1 MNYYK
6 LTLPH
11 KVKMKALKIIH
22 DDRCEGI
29 YDGNDQ
35 ISESSY
41 LHKGCFNN
49 RVNMKLMDLYYEHIH
64 EALNKGIYENAGVYV
79 DLDNIW
85 YQVYKANSRDT
96 HDFHIHEDVDFSHI
110 YYVQLKDVNISTQFI
125 ENNVIVGCSDIE
137 EGDVV
142 TFHPSIIHRSPPNT
156 TKFDKIVI
164 AFNTNIQ
171 DM

>member
-1 MNYYK
+1 MDYYK
-6 LTLPH
+6 VTLPH

-22 DDRCEGI
+22 DDKSEGI
-29 YDGNDQ
+29 FEGSDK

-41 LHKGCFNN
+41 IHKGCFSNK
-49 RVNMKLMDLYYEHIH
+49 VNMKLMDLYYEYIH
-64 EALNKGIYENAGVYV
+64 EPLNKEIYENAKVYV

-96 HDFHIHEDVDFSHI
+96 HDFHVHDDVDFSHI
-110 YYVQLKDVNISTQFI
+110 YYVQLKDMDITTQYI
-125 ENNVIVGCSDIE
+125 ENNAIVAVNDVE
-137 EGDVV
+137 EGDMI

-164 AFNTNIQ
+164 AFNTKI
-171 DM
+171 DEM